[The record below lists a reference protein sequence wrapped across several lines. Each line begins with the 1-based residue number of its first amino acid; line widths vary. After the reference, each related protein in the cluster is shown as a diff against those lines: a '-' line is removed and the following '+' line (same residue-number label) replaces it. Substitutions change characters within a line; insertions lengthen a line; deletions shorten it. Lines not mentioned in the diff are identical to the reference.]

1 MWFGGKDVV
10 QQLKECA
17 PLFHHLHPNC
27 IIRPA
32 FDCSMTHLS
41 KAPDGLDVTNLLRS
55 NGGKNTPVL
64 RKTKFTNAVGDVVE
78 QCMQTEDGTQ
88 KGTLAILQERGVLYD
103 KGAWK
108 IGSAHVRELNF
119 DEMIWS

>member
-1 MWFGGKDVV
+1 
-10 QQLKECA
+10 
-17 PLFHHLHPNC
+17 
-27 IIRPA
+27 
-32 FDCSMTHLS
+32 MTHLS

-88 KGTLAILQERGVLYD
+88 KGTLAILQERGVLND
-103 KGAWK
+103 
-108 IGSAHVRELNF
+108 
-119 DEMIWS
+119 